1 MEIVFADG
9 GLEKDCNDDHRLV
22 RRHGTRRAGLL
33 KRRLVQ
39 LRAAPNLA
47 TFHPPYSG
55 PARCHELKGNRKGVF
70 SVDLDHPYRLL
81 FKPAHNPLPLREEGG
96 IDWMKVT
103 AVEIL
108 GVEDTH
114 E

>member
-1 MEIVFADG
+1 MEIDFENQR
-9 GLEKDCNDDHRLV
+9 LKKDCNDE
-22 RRHGTRRAGLL
+22 RRMLKRYGSKRTKLL
-33 KRRLVQ
+33 KRRLAQ
-39 LRAAPNLA
+39 LRAAPTLA

-55 PARCHELKGNRKGVF
+55 PARCHELKENRKGVL

-81 FKPAHNPLPLREEGG
+81 FRPAHNPLPLRKEGRL
-96 IDWMKVT
+96 DWGSVT
-103 AVEIL
+103 AIVIL

>member
-1 MEIVFADG
+1 MDIDFEDQRFK
-9 GLEKDCNDDHRLV
+9 KDCNDV
-22 RRHGTRRAGLL
+22 RRMQKRHGAERTRLL
-33 KRRLVQ
+33 KRRLMQ
-39 LRAAPNLA
+39 LRAAPTLA
-47 TFHPPYSG
+47 TLHPPYSG
-55 PARCHELKGNRKGVF
+55 PARCHELKGNRKGVL

-96 IDWMKVT
+96 LDWDRVT
-103 AVEIL
+103 AIVIL

>member
-1 MEIVFADG
+1 MDIDFEDQR
-9 GLEKDCNDDHRLV
+9 LKKDCNDE
-22 RRHGTRRAGLL
+22 RRMSKKYGVKRTKLL

-39 LRAAPNLA
+39 LRAAPTLA

-55 PARCHELKGNRKGVF
+55 PARCHELKGNLKGVL

-81 FKPAHNPLPLREEGG
+81 FKPAHNPVPQRDEGG
-96 IDWMKVT
+96 IDWDKIT
-103 AVEIL
+103 AVVIL

-114 E
+114 G

>member
-1 MEIVFADG
+1 MDIDFEG
-9 GLEKDCNDDHRLV
+9 QQLEKDCNDE
-22 RRHGTRRAGLL
+22 RRMQKRYGAKRAKLL

-39 LRAAPNLA
+39 LRAAPTLA

-55 PARCHELKGNRKGVF
+55 PARCHELKGNLKGIL
-70 SVDLDHPYRLL
+70 SVDLDHPYRLF
-81 FKPAHNPLPLREEGG
+81 FKPAHNPLPQRAEGG
-96 IDWMKVT
+96 IDWDKIT
-103 AVEIL
+103 AIVIL